1 VTVTLLEWVI
11 VAVLIGSMSSKNERF
26 RALLLAVFVLILSTT
41 PSMNGVR
48 ETILS
53 VTGNFT

>member
-1 VTVTLLEWVI
+1 MTVTLLEWLIVI
-11 VAVLIGSMSSKNERF
+11 VLIVSMSSRSERS
-26 RALLLAVFVLILSTT
+26 RALLLAVFVLLLSTT

-53 VTGNFT
+53 ITGNFT

>member
-1 VTVTLLEWVI
+1 MTVTVLEWAI
-11 VAVLIGSMSSKNERF
+11 VLILIGSMSSKSERL
-26 RALLLAVFVLILSTT
+26 RALLLACFVLLLSTT

-53 VTGNFT
+53 LTGNFT